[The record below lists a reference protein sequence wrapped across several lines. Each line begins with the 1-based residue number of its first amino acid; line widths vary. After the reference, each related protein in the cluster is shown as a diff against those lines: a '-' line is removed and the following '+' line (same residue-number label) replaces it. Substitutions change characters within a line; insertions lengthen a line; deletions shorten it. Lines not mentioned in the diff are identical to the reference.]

1 VVFARSASPAPWRI
15 VPRDGTTL
23 NRSTEE
29 LANADLVLNLTHR
42 NIDFRDNECNRRKL
56 KASRPRTTRL
66 LGEAISQLK
75 HPPTIWMNTST
86 ATIYR
91 DALDRP
97 MDAATGEVGGNEP
110 DAQSTWRFSIAVA
123 TGWESEFF
131 AAKTPATRKIALH
144 GAMVMSPIATAYSI
158 RYCGSCALAWAM
170 LPVHDRNSYP
180 GFTTRTFAAPFII
193 RI

>member
-29 LANADLVLNLTHR
+29 LENADLVLNLTHR
-42 NIDFRDNECNRRKL
+42 NVDCRDNECNRREL

-75 HPPTIWMNTST
+75 HPPTIWMNACT

-110 DAQSTWRFSIAVA
+110 DAPSTWRFSIAVA
-123 TGWESEFF
+123 TDWEGEFF
-131 AAKTPATRKIALH
+131 AAKTPGHPQNCAARRH
-144 GAMVMSPIATAYSI
+144 GNEPDRDGIFDPLLRLVRFGPSDASGSGPQFVSWIHDQDFRRSI
-158 RYCGSCALAWAM
+158 HY
-170 LPVHDRNSYP
+170 
-180 GFTTRTFAAPFII
+180 
-193 RI
+193 